1 MNDQRSEERSFPLL
15 QGPSMPVPGE
25 PMPEYEGVI
34 IRPPSE
40 ADSLIL
46 QYTIGC
52 SHNQC
57 IFCPAYKQKRFRI
70 RSLAEMEVDINGCLP
85 ECAGTRRIFLADGD
99 ALAAPFSDLLA
110 LFSLL
115 RTSFPKLQRI
125 GMYANAKN
133 ILVRS
138 MEELKQLREAGLGIL
153 YLGIESGDDELLQWM
168 RKGVTAA
175 EMAEAGRRVKD
186 AGIKLSVTVLLGIG
200 GVEASSRHARLTGKV
215 LSTIDPDYVGALTT
229 MVVNGTPLHE
239 LQRRG
244 RFMIPSAFAILSE
257 LAEMLEHTVMTRGLF
272 FANHASN
279 YLPVRVRMPSERDK
293 TVAMI
298 RTFAAEGDPALLKPE
313 GMRRL

>member
-1 MNDQRSEERSFPLL
+1 
-15 QGPSMPVPGE
+15 
-25 PMPEYEGVI
+25 MPEYEGVV

-52 SHNQC
+52 SHNRC

-70 RSLAEMEVDINGCLP
+70 RSLVEMEQDIRGCLP
-85 ECAGTRRIFLADGD
+85 ACADTRRIFLADGD
-99 ALAAPFSDLLA
+99 ALAAPFPDLLS

-115 RTSFPKLQRI
+115 RSSFPKLQRV

-133 ILVRS
+133 ILGRS
-138 MEELKQLREAGLGIL
+138 VEELRQLREAGLGIL
-153 YLGIESGDDELLQWM
+153 YLGIESGDDELLEWM
-168 RKGVTAA
+168 KKGVTAA
-175 EMAEAGRRVKD
+175 EMAEAGRRVKH

-200 GVEASSRHARLTGKV
+200 GAGRSQEHARLTGEL

-229 MVVNGTPLHE
+229 MVVKGTPLYD
-239 LQRRG
+239 LQQQG
-244 RFMIPSAFAILSE
+244 RFMLPSAFAILSE
-257 LAEMLEHTVMTRGLF
+257 LAEMLSHTDMTRGLF

-293 TVAMI
+293 AVELI
-298 RTFAAEGDPALLKPE
+298 RNFVREGDASFLKPE

>member
-1 MNDQRSEERSFPLL
+1 
-15 QGPSMPVPGE
+15 
-25 PMPEYEGVI
+25 MPEYEGVV

-57 IFCPAYKQKRFRI
+57 NFCPAYKQKRFRI
-70 RSLAEMEVDINGCLP
+70 RGLAEMAQDIRSCLP
-85 ECAGTRRIFLADGD
+85 ACADRRRVFLADGD
-99 ALAAPFSDLLA
+99 ALAAPFPDLLE

-115 RTSFPKLQRI
+115 RSSLPRLQRI

-133 ILVRS
+133 ILGRS
-138 MEELKQLREAGLGIL
+138 VEELQRLREAGLGIL
-153 YLGIESGDDELLQWM
+153 YLGIESGDDELLEWM
-168 RKGVTAA
+168 KKGVTAA
-175 EMAEAGRRVKD
+175 EMAGAGRRVKD

-200 GVEASSRHARLTGKV
+200 GADKSLEHARLTGKL

-229 MVVNGTPLHE
+229 MVVQGTPLYD
-239 LQRRG
+239 LQQQG
-244 RFMIPSAFAILSE
+244 KFMLPSAFAILSE
-257 LAEMLEHTVMTRGLF
+257 LAEMLSHTNMTRGLF

-279 YLPVRVRMPSERDK
+279 YLPVRARMPSERDR
-293 TVAMI
+293 TVEMI
-298 RTFAAEGDPALLKPE
+298 RKFVAEGDASYLKPE